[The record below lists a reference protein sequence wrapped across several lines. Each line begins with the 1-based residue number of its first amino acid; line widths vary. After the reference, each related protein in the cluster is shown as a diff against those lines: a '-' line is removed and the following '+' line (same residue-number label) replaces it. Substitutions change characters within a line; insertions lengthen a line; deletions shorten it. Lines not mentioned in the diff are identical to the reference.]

1 MCLLGIKTLG
11 RLEDQ
16 SELLTTEPSLQPFP
30 ACFLTTGRKEP
41 AAGRKQMQILAGT
54 QGILKLLGD
63 TTTYTLPLGSREL

>member
-41 AAGRKQMQILAGT
+41 GGWPEADA
-54 QGILKLLGD
+54 D
-63 TTTYTLPLGSREL
+63 TRRHTGYP